1 MRALT
6 CIAVVSEVERMRDVG
21 MSVYNISEHLK
32 RGMSRELMR
41 EMTSGGNDI

>member
-32 RGMSRELMR
+32 RGHVQGTDER
-41 EMTSGGNDI
+41 NDKRWK